1 MSHNTIIVNNKKP
14 SLDGEIA
21 LNLENLISIDN
32 PTIGKLLQK
41 KSNNWGVGELTL
53 SIDGFLNFKTA
64 NSSYGT
70 GSSQYDAGDNYLF
83 RKASSEFNVINNNVT
98 LPNSAG
104 SYVPAATSSW
114 TDGFLIPSSNF
125 PIGSRILFR
134 ATGCPSLSSGA
145 SLSIQWYVGTGIDIS
160 QATPIGNKAYIDN
173 YSGGTAFGLYT
184 SDGTNKEVGLRI
196 TSKTGTVSIP
206 NRSLSLFQN
215 VTAKK
220 LN

>member
-83 RKASSEFNVINNNVT
+83 RKVSS
-98 LPNSAG
+98 
-104 SYVPAATSSW
+104 
-114 TDGFLIPSSNF
+114 
-125 PIGSRILFR
+125 
-134 ATGCPSLSSGA
+134 
-145 SLSIQWYVGTGIDIS
+145 
-160 QATPIGNKAYIDN
+160 
-173 YSGGTAFGLYT
+173 
-184 SDGTNKEVGLRI
+184 
-196 TSKTGTVSIP
+196 
-206 NRSLSLFQN
+206 
-215 VTAKK
+215 
-220 LN
+220 